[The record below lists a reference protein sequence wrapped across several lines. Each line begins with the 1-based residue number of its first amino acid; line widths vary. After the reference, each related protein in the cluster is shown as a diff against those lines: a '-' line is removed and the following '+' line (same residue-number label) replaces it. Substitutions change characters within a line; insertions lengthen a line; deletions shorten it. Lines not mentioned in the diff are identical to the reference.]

1 MKAPDKKAIEKEAA
15 LWASLKALLETTPVA
30 KCHK

>member
-1 MKAPDKKAIEKEAA
+1 MKTLDKAAIKKEAEF
-15 LWASLKALLETTPVA
+15 WKSLKTLLETTPVK

>member
-1 MKAPDKKAIEKEAA
+1 MKTVDKKTLKKEAV
-15 LWASLKALLETTPVA
+15 LWKSLKTLLEATPVN

>member
-1 MKAPDKKAIEKEAA
+1 MKAPDKKTIEKEAV
-15 LWASLKALLETTPVA
+15 LWKSLKTLLETTPVP

>member
-1 MKAPDKKAIEKEAA
+1 MKAPDKETIEKEAA
-15 LWASLKALLETTPVA
+15 LWESLKTLLETTPVA